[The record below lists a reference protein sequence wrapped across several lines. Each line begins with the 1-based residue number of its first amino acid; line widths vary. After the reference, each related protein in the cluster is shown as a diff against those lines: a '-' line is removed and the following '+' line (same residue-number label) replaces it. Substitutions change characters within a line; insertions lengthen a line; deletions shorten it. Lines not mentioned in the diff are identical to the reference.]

1 MYANKRFYVT
11 FFGITLKPK
20 KLKENLEK
28 MVQLYKN
35 FSPKS
40 YNSLNR
46 NIKISLLIVACI
58 HFLQKYLEEVDKAS
72 MEFILC
78 DHLPNSHDHSVL

>member
-28 MVQLYKN
+28 MVQFYKN

-40 YNSLNR
+40 YNLT
-46 NIKISLLIVACI
+46 L
-58 HFLQKYLEEVDKAS
+58 
-72 MEFILC
+72 
-78 DHLPNSHDHSVL
+78 

>member
-1 MYANKRFYVT
+1 
-11 FFGITLKPK
+11 
-20 KLKENLEK
+20 
-28 MVQLYKN
+28 MVQFYKN

-40 YNSLNR
+40 YNSLNP

-72 MEFILC
+72 MEFVLC
-78 DHLPNSHDHSVL
+78 DHLPNSHHHSVL

>member
-1 MYANKRFYVT
+1 MYANKRFSVT

-40 YNSLNR
+40 YSSLNP

-72 MEFILC
+72 LEFMLC
-78 DHLPNSHDHSVL
+78 DHVRNSHHHSVL